1 MSLRHLSSLI
11 KVNLPTWIVPS
22 VVRGGGGHV
31 YRSKTDTVQ
40 EEASENRASERIGKR
55 KKEKRTQKIKGE
67 RKDGVYDRSNK
78 TEQVK

>member
-1 MSLRHLSSLI
+1 MPFLRKGKANIELRHLSSLI

-40 EEASENRASERIGKR
+40 EEASENRASERIGRIRKR
-55 KKEKRTQKIKGE
+55 KKEKGHEK
-67 RKDGVYDRSNK
+67 
-78 TEQVK
+78 